1 MNPGPPPI
9 SQIPMRIILLLGLL
23 PGFLFNLFPGIL
35 FSKTLS
41 ISYFVVPPHI
51 IYDYESERVSGA
63 AFEFL
68 NQKIAPE
75 MGVRFVWEAEP
86 IPVPRQLRMLK
97 KGQIDASIIFAKN
110 DERSRIARYPRS
122 SFYDSRP
129 VLALLKC
136 HPLNQI
142 LKVNDILDLDIGYN
156 DQGYLSPFMK
166 DKRIHLSNISHKDWI
181 TQNLRKLLK
190 RRIDAMYVV
199 EAPPILYAA
208 KRYDSRNKIKLIYLP
223 EPKIPIFTVFSKKS
237 APGLVDKYDAAFNN
251 AGGRDTYYRQ
261 FLGKF
266 IDPKD
271 L

>member
-1 MNPGPPPI
+1 MKL
-9 SQIPMRIILLLGLL
+9 IIQSVLLTWVLLLLL
-23 PGFLFNLFPGIL
+23 PVTLI
-35 FSKTLS
+35 SKTLS

-51 IYDYESERVSGA
+51 TYDYKSAEVSGA
-63 AFEFL
+63 AYDFL

-75 MGVRFVWEAEP
+75 MGVEFVWEQYP

-110 DERSRIARYPRS
+110 DERSQIAQYPHS

-136 HPLNQI
+136 HPLNQ
-142 LKVNDILDLDIGYN
+142 VRNVEDILDLDIGYN
-156 DQGYLSPFMK
+156 YQGYLSPFMK

-208 KRYDSRNKIKLIYLP
+208 RRYNSGNKIKLIYLP
-223 EPKIPIFTVFSKKS
+223 EPKIPIFTVFSKKA
-237 APGLVDKYDAAFNN
+237 APDLKDKYDAAFKKV
-251 AGGRDTYYRQ
+251 GGRSTYYKQ

-266 IDPKD
+266 IDPD
-271 L
+271 NL